1 MRKKA
6 LDISER
12 IIEDVLVLDK
22 RLLAN
27 ILEVS
32 LDELTLLARQKR
44 LDSGVLDL
52 LYVYQEELLLIELKV
67 VSFYDDIVRQIND
80 YEKDLKKLQEEKK
93 LIDTPIKKYI
103 FVTNYRKK
111 DKEKCVSHDIELKT
125 INPTDILYEYHIDF
139 KELSQFLTIKSGD
152 YGVVRIGLINS
163 TLQYLGKGLSLKLIT
178 KEENRSIKTIR
189 NRISVATQLGLV
201 IKHKHKDKFFL
212 TELGVTFTKAN
223 PEIDDFITEEQVDIL
238 YSHLKDNPLS
248 SSIAYTIFSIVE
260 SVFILSKSTY
270 PIPFETLKNYFVRTV
285 GKTDTWKTEKAK
297 ETATYIFS
305 NYATELELLSKLN
318 KEFFITPKGI
328 QAVLLFQLNR
338 SIKLI
343 ETKSLIG

>member
-6 LDISER
+6 LEISER
-12 IIEDVLVLDK
+12 IIEDIFVLDK
-22 RLLAN
+22 KLIAN

-32 LDELTLLARQKR
+32 IDELSLLARQKR
-44 LDSGVLDL
+44 IDSGKLDL
-52 LYVYQEELLLIELKV
+52 LYVYKEDLLLIELKV
-67 VSFYDDIVRQIND
+67 VPFYDNIVTQINGYEEDLIGLQKKKKIINAPIQKSILVTD
-80 YEKDLKKLQEEKK
+80 YKEDDKK
-93 LIDTPIKKYI
+93 
-103 FVTNYRKK
+103 
-111 DKEKCVSHDIELKT
+111 KCISNNIELKAF
-125 INPTDILYEYHIDF
+125 NPSDVLYNYHDDF

-163 TLQYLGKGLSLKLIT
+163 TLQYLGKGFDLELIAE
-178 KEENRSIKTIR
+178 KENRAKKTIR
-189 NRISVATQLGLV
+189 NRISVAIQLGLAN
-201 IKHKHKDKFFL
+201 KHKNEFFL
-212 TELGVTFTKAN
+212 TELGVSFTKSN
-223 PEIDDFITEEQVDIL
+223 PKIDDFLTTEQVDVL

-260 SVFILSKSTY
+260 AVFILSKSTY
-270 PIPFETLKNYFVRTV
+270 PIPFETLKNYFVKTV
-285 GKTDTWKTEKAK
+285 GKSDTWQTKKSK

-318 KEFFITPKGI
+318 NEFFITPKGI
-328 QAVLLFQLNR
+328 QSVLILQLNR

>member
-1 MRKKA
+1 MRGT

-12 IIEDVLVLDK
+12 IIEDIFVLDK
-22 RLLAN
+22 PLLAN
-27 ILEVS
+27 ILGVPV
-32 LDELTLLARQKR
+32 DELTLLARQKR
-44 LDSGVLDL
+44 LNTGVLDL
-52 LYVYQEELLLIELKV
+52 LYVYNEELLLIELKV
-67 VSFYDDIVRQIND
+67 VPFYNDIITQINN
-80 YEKDLKKLQEEKK
+80 YEKDLVELQEEKK
-93 LIDTPIKKYI
+93 LIDAPIKKFI
-103 FVTNYRKK
+103 FIKNFGKK
-111 DKEKCVSHDIELKT
+111 DREKCISQDIELKI
-125 INPTDILYEYHIDF
+125 INPSDILYKYHNDF

-163 TLQYLGKGLSLKLIT
+163 TLQYLGKGLGLESIA

-189 NRISVATQLGLV
+189 NRISVAIQLGLV
-201 IKHKHKDKFFL
+201 IKHEKKFFL
-212 TELGVTFTKAN
+212 TELGVSFIKSN
-223 PEIDDFITEEQVDIL
+223 PKIDDFITEEQVDIL

-260 SVFILSKSTY
+260 SAFILSKSTY
-270 PIPFETLKNYFVRTV
+270 PIPFETLKNYFVKTV
-285 GKTDTWKTEKAK
+285 GKTDTWQAEKAK

-328 QAVLLFQLNR
+328 QSVLLLQLNR